1 MREYVDAKIWS
12 LHTVGRAERAKVS
25 EVTATNASS
34 QWHQSGWTSPMYLG
48 LWSPAMP
55 SPGSWQAVLENNTF
69 SYCSCLVIKSCPTLC
84 DPMDCSSP
92 GSSVLG
98 IRQARILE
106 WIIISFSR
114 GSSQPKNRNC
124 VSSISCI
131 TADSLLLS
139 HWESPTSSLPPS
151 KSHESLSHW

>member
-12 LHTVGRAERAKVS
+12 LHTVGRAEGAKVS

-34 QWHQSGWTSPMYLG
+34 QWHQSGWTSPTYLG
-48 LWSPAMP
+48 LWSPAVH
-55 SPGSWQAVLENNTF
+55 SPGSWQAVLENNMF
-69 SYCSCLVIKSCPTLC
+69 SCCSCLVIKSCPTLC
-84 DPMDCSSP
+84 DSPWTVAHQAPRSLGFARQEYWSELSSP
-92 GSSVLG
+92 SPGDLPDP
-98 IRQARILE
+98 RIE
-106 WIIISFSR
+106 T
-114 GSSQPKNRNC
+114 

-139 HWESPTSSLPPS
+139 HWESPTSFLPPS